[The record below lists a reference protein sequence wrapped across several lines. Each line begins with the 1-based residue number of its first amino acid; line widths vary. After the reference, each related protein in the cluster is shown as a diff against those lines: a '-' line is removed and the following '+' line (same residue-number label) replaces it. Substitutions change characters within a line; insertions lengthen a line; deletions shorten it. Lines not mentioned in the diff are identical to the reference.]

1 MDKIT
6 QMQKLIDEIKKHNYN
21 YYVLDNPTIS
31 DKEYDKL
38 YYSLVDLENETGIV
52 LPESPTKQVGDTI
65 LKGFKKHVHEKKLYS
80 LDKRNTYGDLEKWI
94 DDINGQ
100 YGNQEYT
107 VEYKYD
113 GLRITVTYEN
123 GILVNASTRGN
134 GEVGE
139 DVTEQVKTVRSLPKT
154 IPFKDK
160 VIIMGEAMM
169 TNSAFE
175 KYNRTATEPLK
186 NPRNGVAGAIRT
198 LDLSITR
205 QRNIDI
211 FFYDILI
218 IEGKTLNTQ
227 VDVHQFLKD
236 NGLLV
241 DYFYVSGSKDDV
253 INKVKEIDGLR
264 SVIDVQID
272 GAVVKLNDLKLREEI
287 GTTSKFPKWAVAYKY
302 EALEV
307 TTKLNNVVWQVGR
320 TGKVTPVAELEPVE
334 LAGATVKRATLNNFG
349 DITRKKLKIN
359 STVFVRRSNEV
370 IPEILGVA
378 EDFEDSKIIEK
389 PKFCPCCNTKL
400 IEVGAN
406 LFCPNKDDCMDQIID
421 RFSHFCSRNAMNIE
435 GISDKTIKQ
444 LHEKFGISKLC
455 DLYKITKSQL
465 SQLDGFKDK
474 KITNFLD
481 SIEKSKNCKFNN
493 FILALGIPQ
502 VGEKTAKDLAKKYV
516 SIDELIH
523 AKFDDL
529 IAINDIG
536 EIMANAII
544 DYFDDEYNIS
554 TINSLIDAG
563 IVINYPNKKIK
574 QSPFTGKTV
583 VLTGTLQRYT
593 RSQATEI
600 LEGFGATVTSSVS
613 KNTYYVLAGESA
625 GSKLN
630 KAQSL
635 GVEII
640 SEEQFEEMIK

>member
-6 QMQKLIDEIKKHNYN
+6 QMQNLISEIKKHNYN

-38 YYSLVDLENETGIV
+38 YYALVDLEKETGIV
-52 LPESPTKQVGDTI
+52 LENSPTKQVGDTI

-80 LDKRNTYGDLEKWI
+80 LDKRNTYADLEKWI
-94 DDINGQ
+94 DDINNE

-123 GILVNASTRGN
+123 GVLKTAATRGN

-154 IPFKDK
+154 IPFKNK

-175 KYNRTATEPLK
+175 KYNRTASEPLK

-198 LDLSITR
+198 LDLSVTR

-227 VDVHQFLKD
+227 SEVHQFLKD

-241 DYFYVSGSKDDV
+241 DYFYVSGNKDDI

-287 GTTSKFPKWAVAYKY
+287 GVTNKFPKWAVAYKY

-307 TTKLNNVVWQVGR
+307 TTRLNNVVWQVGR

-334 LAGATVKRATLNNFG
+334 LAGATVKRATLNNYG
-349 DITRKKLKIN
+349 DILRKKLKIN

-378 EDFEDSKIIEK
+378 EDFSDSKTIEK
-389 PKFCPCCNTKL
+389 PEICPCCGTKL

-406 LFCPNKDDCMDQIID
+406 LFCPNKDDCMEQIID

-444 LHEKFGISKLC
+444 LHENFGISKLC
-455 DLYKITKSQL
+455 DLYHINAQQL
-465 SQLDGFKDK
+465 AQLDGFKDK
-474 KITNFLD
+474 KINNFLA
-481 SIEKSKNCKFNN
+481 SVEKSKNCKFNN
-493 FILALGIPQ
+493 FILSLGIPQ
-502 VGEKTAKDLAKKYV
+502 VGEKSAKDLAKRYS
-516 SIDELIH
+516 SIDDLIH
-523 AKFDDL
+523 AKYEDL

-536 EIMANAII
+536 EIMANSII
-544 DYFDDEYNIS
+544 EYFNDDYNIS
-554 TINSLIDAG
+554 TIGSLIGAG
-563 IVINYPNKKIK
+563 ISINYPNSQTK

-583 VLTGTLQRYT
+583 VLTGTLSNYT
-593 RSQATEI
+593 RPQATEI
-600 LEGFGATVTSSVS
+600 LEELGAVVTGSVS
-613 KNTYYVLAGESA
+613 KNTDYVLVGESA
-625 GSKLN
+625 GSKLT
-630 KAQSL
+630 KAKSL

-640 SEEQFEEMIK
+640 SEEQFEQMIK